1 MIWVYIAL
9 LVVFVL
15 AIAVLV
21 GTALSRLGATDC
33 DLHEHGEDNEDVDE
47 VMDETDDG
55 PDTGDDRDRAKLRH
69 PSAHRPAPAPGFG
82 RGQAPHR
89 RVFLP
94 RPRSARER

>member
-1 MIWVYIAL
+1 VIWVYVAL

-15 AIAVLV
+15 AIAILV

-33 DLHEHGEDNEDVDE
+33 DLHEHDEHDEDVDE
-47 VMDETDDG
+47 ADEG